1 MIFVMSCAA
10 RQKQDAPVVRD
21 LEIKGNRAISDR
33 QIEKKILTSDTGW
46 WPFARKK
53 YFDPMAWQADLKR
66 IERLYV
72 SRGFYQA
79 EVLKDRVD
87 PQPENRVALEV
98 EISEGQPTK
107 IGSLDIHGLDGVGA
121 AERAAALDELPLK
134 VGDVFE
140 EGDWEAAKSAI
151 ASRLRARGYAKV
163 EVEGQAMVDVKTHQA
178 ALTLLVRPGRRYFFG
193 GIDIRTQP
201 GAQIQPLWIWEQ
213 ARLAIPEGEP
223 YSDDALEEAQR
234 RIFGMGVF
242 STVRVQA
249 GSADDATSRIPIVVD
264 AREAPFRTLRAGVG
278 LRIDQIRNEA
288 RLIGDW
294 THRNFKGGM
303 RKLNLHAEAGWAF
316 IPNTYAVVTN
326 QITSGPRNGPIA
338 RTRIEFEQPRLFG
351 RPSLRERSR
360 LELDRTLEQAY
371 NALSARLVNGVNWQP
386 RSSLSIFPSHN
397 LEASYLNGPPI
408 SSAATAP
415 LTLGCDTTSAS
426 CFVWLSY
433 VEELVTWDRR
443 DKALDPRRGWYT
455 SLSLQQGGGPLGGRF
470 DYFRALPDVR
480 AYVSFG
486 DDDELTLS
494 GRLRVGELWTV
505 SGNPDDS
512 AVVTRFYGGGGMSMR
527 GFNDRRLSP
536 LLLAP
541 APGADP
547 GVVLSLPIGGNGM
560 IDGSF
565 EARYSLTES
574 LRVAAFADMG
584 QVTRGRLSPADAA
597 RALWAV
603 GIGIRY
609 VTPIGPIRVDL
620 ARRLPIGRLPPLYTL
635 DMMTGAI
642 VDVPYAADDSCFG
655 LFGSGVMTPVRESMC
670 ALHISIGEA
679 F

>member
-1 MIFVMSCAA
+1 MMCTWGCASQ
-10 RQKQDAPVVRD
+10 QKQDARVVRELD
-21 LEIKGNRAISDR
+21 IKGNRVISDR
-33 QIEKKILTSDTGW
+33 QIKKKILTTETGW
-46 WPFARKK
+46 WPFAAKK
-53 YFDPMAWQADLKR
+53 YFDPVAWQADLKR
-66 IERLYV
+66 IERLYI
-72 SRGFYQA
+72 SRGFYQV

-87 PQPENRVALEV
+87 PGPKNRVALEV

-107 IGSLDIHGLDGVGA
+107 IGKLEIQGLDGVGA
-121 AERAAALDELPLK
+121 AERTAALDELPLA

-140 EGDWEAAKSAI
+140 ESDWAAAKATI
-151 ASRLRARGYAKV
+151 AARLRERGHAKA
-163 EVEGQAMVDVKTHQA
+163 EVEGQALVDVKTREA
-178 ALTLLVRPGRRYFFG
+178 ALTILVRPGRRYFFG
-193 GIDIRTQP
+193 GIDVRTQP
-201 GAQIQPLWIWEQ
+201 GAQIQPVWIWEQ

-223 YSDDALEEAQR
+223 YSDAALDEAQR

-242 STVRVQA
+242 STVRVTS
-249 GSADDATSRIPIVVD
+249 GTADDETSRIPIVVD

-278 LRIDQIRNEA
+278 GRVDQVRNEA

-294 THRNFKGGM
+294 THRNFWGGM
-303 RKLNLHAEAGWAF
+303 RRLTLHAELGWAF
-316 IPNTYAVVTN
+316 IPNTYAVLTN
-326 QITSGPRNGPIA
+326 QVASGPRNGPIA
-338 RTRIEFEQPRLFG
+338 RTRVEFEQPRLFG

-360 LELDRTLEQAY
+360 VDVDRTLEQAY
-371 NALSARLVNGVNWQP
+371 NAVSARLANGINWQP

-397 LEASYLNGPPI
+397 LEANYLNGPPI

-433 VEELVTWDRR
+433 IEELITWDRR
-443 DKALDPRRGWYT
+443 DKPLDPRRGWYT
-455 SLSLQQGGGPLGGRF
+455 SLSLHQGGGPLGGHF
-470 DYFRALPDVR
+470 DYVRALPDVR
-480 AYVSFG
+480 GYVSFG

-494 GRLRVGELWTV
+494 GRLRVGELWTA

-536 LLLAP
+536 LLQAP

-547 GVVLSLPIGGNGM
+547 GVMLTLPIGGNGM
-560 IDGSF
+560 VDGSF
-565 EARYSLTES
+565 EVRYSVTGS
-574 LRVAAFADMG
+574 LRLAAFVDFG
-584 QVTRGRLSPADAA
+584 QVTRGRLGPGDVA

-609 VTPIGPIRVDL
+609 LTPIGPIRLDL
-620 ARRLPIGRLPPLYTL
+620 ARRLPIGRLPPLFAVSK
-635 DMMTGAI
+635 TGTIEEVSYSAN
-642 VDVPYAADDSCFG
+642 DSCFG
-655 LFGSGVMTPVRESMC
+655 LGGSGVMTPVSDGMC